1 MITGYR
7 LKFDEMKLRKILEF
21 NFEDFY
27 SPPEMENLI
36 KQGYIVIFI
45 NILN

>member
-27 SPPEMENLI
+27 SPPENGEFNKTRI
-36 KQGYIVIFI
+36 HRNFY
-45 NILN
+45 